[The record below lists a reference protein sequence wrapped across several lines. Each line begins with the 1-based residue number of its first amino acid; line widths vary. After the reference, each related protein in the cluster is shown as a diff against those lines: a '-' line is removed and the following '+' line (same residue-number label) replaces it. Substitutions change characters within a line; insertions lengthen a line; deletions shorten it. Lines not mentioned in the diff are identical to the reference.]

1 MKIDKDL
8 TILKSID
15 GKNLNMEERLSLLEQ
30 I

>member
-1 MKIDKDL
+1 MKVDKDL

-15 GKNLNMEERLSLLEQ
+15 GKNLSMEERLALLEQ

>member
-1 MKIDKDL
+1 LKVDKDL

-15 GKNLNMEERLSLLEQ
+15 GKNLSMEERFALLEQ